1 LETSNINSKKG
12 LMKIKERFALLN
24 AILENYNK
32 EIEEVASIATPWI

>member
-1 LETSNINSKKG
+1 
-12 LMKIKERFALLN
+12 MKIKERFALLN